1 MATSGSV
8 DFTVTRNELI
18 ETALKQAG
26 IIGEGDTPTSTQ
38 YSEGATLLNMIVK
51 ARMSDGMPLWAL
63 KRGTL
68 LPTTGASY
76 FDLTSANAVVSYN
89 YTTLSAAAAASATT
103 ITVTSATGFANGY
116 NIGISLDSGSMY
128 WTTISNVSGTT
139 ITVPALSGAA
149 SSGNYVYVYPSANR
163 ITRPLRII
171 SANIFNVADLSSY
184 PINIITRENYFTLGN
199 RSAASTP
206 NQVYYDPSITAPT
219 VWVYPRF
226 SFGYQ
231 VMEFTYHRPFED
243 FDSST
248 DTPDF
253 PQEWYLALMFELASL
268 FAGKYGIA
276 FEERKMLA
284 AESQKYIDLA
294 LSNGYPEGSIYIQ
307 PDYTGVNN

>member
-26 IIGEGDTPTSTQ
+26 VIGEGDTPTSAQ
-38 YSEGATLLNMIVK
+38 YSEGAILLNMIVK

-63 KRGTL
+63 KRGTV
-68 LPTTGASY
+68 LPFTGESSIDPTASH
-76 FDLTSANAVVSYN
+76 AVVDYD
-89 YTTLSAAAAASATT
+89 YTTLSADAAASATT
-103 ITVTSATGFANGY
+103 ISVTSATGFANGY
-116 NIGISLDSGSMY
+116 NIGIDLDSGSMY

-139 ITVPALSGAA
+139 ITVAALPSAA
-149 SSGNYVYVYPSANR
+149 SSGNYVYVYPTANR
-163 ITRPLRII
+163 VTRPLRII
-171 SANIFNVADLSSY
+171 AANIFNVADSSSY
-184 PINIITRENYFTLGN
+184 PINVIVREAYFTLGN
-199 RSAASTP
+199 RGSASTP
-206 NQVYYDPSITAPT
+206 NQIYYDPTITSPT
-219 VWVYPRF
+219 LWVFPRF
-226 SFGYQ
+226 TSGSQ

-284 AESQKYIDLA
+284 AEAAKYVDLA
-294 LSNGYPEGSIYIQ
+294 LSNGYPEGSIYLQ
-307 PDYTGVNN
+307 PDYTGVNH

>member
-26 IIGEGDTPTSTQ
+26 VIGEGETPSAAQ
-38 YSEGATLLNMIVK
+38 YSEGAVLLNMIVK

-63 KRGTL
+63 KRGTVL
-68 LPTTGASY
+68 PITGTSSINPTTEH
-76 FDLTSANAVVSYN
+76 AVTDYDF
-89 YTTLSAAAAASATT
+89 TTLSADAAAAAVS
-103 ITVTSATGFANGY
+103 ISVTSATGFTTGY
-116 NIGISLDSGSMY
+116 NVGISLDSGTMY
-128 WTTISNVSGTT
+128 WTTVSGVSGTT
-139 ITVPALSGAA
+139 ISVPALPTAA
-149 SSGNYVYVYPSANR
+149 SAGNYVYVYPTANR
-163 ITRPLRII
+163 VVRPLRVIA
-171 SANIFNVADLSSY
+171 ANIFNVSDNSNY
-184 PINIITRENYFTLGN
+184 PINVISREAYFTLGN
-199 RSAASTP
+199 RSSASTP
-206 NQVYYDPSITAPT
+206 NQVYYDPALTAPT
-219 VWVYPRF
+219 LWVYPRF
-226 SFGYQ
+226 SYGYQ

-284 AESQKYIDLA
+284 AEATKYIDLA
-294 LSNGYPEGSIYIQ
+294 LSNGYPEGSIYLQ
-307 PDYTGVNN
+307 PDFTGVDN